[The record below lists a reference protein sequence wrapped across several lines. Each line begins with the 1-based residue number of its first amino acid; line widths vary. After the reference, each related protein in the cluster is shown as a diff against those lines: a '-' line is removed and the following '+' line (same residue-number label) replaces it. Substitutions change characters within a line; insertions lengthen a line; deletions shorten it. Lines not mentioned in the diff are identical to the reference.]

1 MFQDDEQ
8 HIYYNAKIDNPI
20 DGQSVQSSLS
30 TVYNKQTQ
38 PILRRQSNYEM
49 AVESW
54 AVRCKLPVFVCPIKA
69 GATGAHINVTPFV
82 VNYRYVT
89 PGGVETNYP
98 FTIIYQPD
106 LYATRADT
114 PFPKKPSE
122 NNGLQDFDTNPDYYN
137 VNSIERF
144 VNMVNHGLK
153 SAYVLFNAVH
163 GGLHASE
170 VFIKFDPITRLF
182 SLIYPYSYVSA
193 VGVTSVGMDALL
205 YKYFDS
211 IPASFNAYDSAG
223 MDYVLT
229 LIAKPGRDNSYS
241 LGNHYAGAVTNPT
254 TNPPSHLISTQE
266 SDSRHLWSNVKH
278 VLITSSS
285 INMRNEY
292 MPVSSYPQEI
302 IKRIENPFNQSKLS
316 VISYI
321 DYVQSGPEGKW
332 STNLSRDI
340 SHQPKVYKWVDLVG
354 DSELNNVQIEFH
366 IVMEDGRIVP
376 MNLPRSG
383 EANLKLVFRKK
394 RF

>member
-1 MFQDDEQ
+1 MFQDEEE
-8 HIYYNAKIDNPI
+8 HIYYNVKIGNPI
-20 DGQSVQSSLS
+20 DGSVQASANC
-30 TVYNKQTQ
+30 VYNKQTQ

-69 GATGAHINVTPFV
+69 GATGTHINVTPFV
-82 VNYRYVT
+82 VNYRYVI
-89 PGGVETNYP
+89 GGVETNYP
-98 FTIIYQPD
+98 FTIIYEPD
-106 LYATRADT
+106 LYATRTDT
-114 PFPKKPSE
+114 PFPLKPSE

-170 VFIKFDPITRLF
+170 VFIKFDPVTKLF
-182 SLIYPYSYVSA
+182 SLIYPYSYITA
-193 VGVTSVGMDALL
+193 VGTTSVGMDALL

-211 IPASFNAYDSAG
+211 IPASFNAYDSSG

-266 SDSRHLWSNVKH
+266 SDSRHLWSNIKH

-285 INMRNEY
+285 INMRTEW
-292 MPVSSYPQEI
+292 MPISSFPQEI
-302 IKRIENPFNQSKLS
+302 IKRQENAFNQSKLS

-321 DYVQSGPEGKW
+321 DYTQGGPEGKW
-332 STNLSRDI
+332 STNLTRDI
-340 SHQPKVYKWVDLVG
+340 AHTPKVYKWIDLVG
-354 DSELNNVQIEFH
+354 DSELNNIQIEFS
-366 IVMEDGRIVP
+366 IIMEDGRIVP
-376 MNLPRSG
+376 MSLPKS
-383 EANLKLVFRKK
+383 ASNLKLVFRKK
-394 RF
+394 HF